1 MGFPLWNLVLP
12 LGKSLG
18 MGLEGEFK
26 KKKKKYH
33 MRLRVN
39 YIIFVG
45 QNTQRVTETLCLN

>member
-26 KKKKKYH
+26 KKKSNESELH
-33 MRLRVN
+33 
-39 YIIFVG
+39 YICG
-45 QNTQRVTETLCLN
+45 TEYPESY

>member
-26 KKKKKYH
+26 KKKNV
-33 MRLRVN
+33 MRVN

>member
-26 KKKKKYH
+26 KKKKVPH
-33 MRLRVN
+33 AAESELH
-39 YIIFVG
+39 YICG
-45 QNTQRVTETLCLN
+45 TEYPESY